1 MLISLPTPVNE
12 FRPDMTSA
20 SGNCL
25 CGAIEFVATLPSRWI
40 AHCHCTM
47 CRKNAGSAFVTW
59 VGLEEHQCRI
69 DDPQH
74 LLQWYQSSAEG
85 QRGFCKQCGST
96 LFFKSSRWPDEIHIT
111 LSNFQTPLDKTPQVH
126 AFWDT
131 HVDWLNFDDELPR
144 KTAKQ
149 IFGE

>member
-1 MLISLPTPVNE
+1 MNKV
-12 FRPDMTSA
+12 R
-20 SGNCL
+20 GNCL
-25 CGAIEFVATLPSRWI
+25 CDAIQFNAELPSNWV

-47 CRKNAGSAFVTW
+47 CQKTGGSAFITW
-59 VGLEEHQCRI
+59 VGLDSARLEI
-69 DDPQH
+69 LDPD
-74 LLQWYQSSAEG
+74 LRLQWFQSSPEA
-85 QRGFCKQCGST
+85 QRGFCKQCGAT

-111 LSNFQTPLDKTPQVH
+111 LSNFQSPIDKTPQLH

>member
-1 MLISLPTPVNE
+1 
-12 FRPDMTSA
+12 MTSA

-25 CGAIEFVATLPSRWI
+25 CGAIQFTIELPSNWV

-47 CRKNAGSAFVTW
+47 CQKNGGAAFVTW
-59 VGLEEHQCRI
+59 VGVAKNRFEIRDSDNQ
-69 DDPQH
+69 
-74 LLQWYQSSAEG
+74 LQWFQSSPEA

-96 LFFKSSRWPDEIHIT
+96 LFFQSSRWPDEIHIT

-131 HVDWLNFDDELPR
+131 HVDWFNFDDQLPH

-149 IFGE
+149 IFEP

>member
-1 MLISLPTPVNE
+1 
-12 FRPDMTSA
+12 MTMTNA
-20 SGNCL
+20 HGNCL
-25 CGAIEFVATLPSRWI
+25 CGVIEFTIELPSNWV

-47 CRKNAGSAFVTW
+47 CQKAGGAAFVTW
-59 VGLEEHQCRI
+59 VGVAKNCCEIR
-69 DDPQH
+69 DPDNQ
-74 LLQWYQSSAEG
+74 LQWFQSSPEA
-85 QRGFCKQCGST
+85 QRGFCHQCGST

-131 HVDWLNFDDELPR
+131 HVNWVNFNDELPC

-149 IFGE
+149 IFDE